1 MEAEVNILSSKINDL
16 GNVNLKAPE
25 IYDERK
31 KTVEE
36 ASSRVSTLQT
46 EKDAVLRMMEEI
58 DSKKLQ
64 TFMDMLNEVNKNFMK
79 LYNYVFPG
87 KAGIV
92 LENDK
97 DPLNSGIHIKITEG
111 KTEKQFMSM
120 SGGERAI
127 ISLMLLFSIHM
138 GRKSSLYIFDE
149 VDAALD
155 KENAKKLSTLVKQMS
170 QEAQFIVISHND
182 SLIVNADTAIG
193 VVKTEGESKAY
204 GVDVSSMIKKQA
216 VV

>member
-1 MEAEVNILSSKINDL
+1 MID
-16 GNVNLKAPE
+16 
-25 IYDERK
+25 
-31 KTVEE
+31 
-36 ASSRVSTLQT
+36 
-46 EKDAVLRMMEEI
+46 EI

-79 LYNYVFPG
+79 LYNYIFPG
-87 KAGIV
+87 KASIV

-97 DPLNSGIHIKITEG
+97 DPLNSGIHIRISEG

-138 GRKSSLYIFDE
+138 GKKSSLYIFDE

-155 KENAKKLSTLVKQMS
+155 KENAKKLSMLIKEMS
-170 QEAQFIVISHND
+170 KEAQFIVISHND
-182 SLIVNADTAIG
+182 SLIVNSDTAIG

-204 GVDVSSMIKKQA
+204 GVDIASMIKNKAA